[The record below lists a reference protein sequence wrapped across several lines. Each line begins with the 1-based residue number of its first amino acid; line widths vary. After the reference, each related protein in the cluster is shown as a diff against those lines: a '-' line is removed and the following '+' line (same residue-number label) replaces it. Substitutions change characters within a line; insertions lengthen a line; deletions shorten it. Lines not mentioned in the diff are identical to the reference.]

1 MAGSQPTNTQE
12 VKIANKSNYFP
23 PISDEYNTEKFNP
36 VIKDFIAK
44 LCGITTKNIY
54 CILNKVNSLSE
65 LMSLKLEDL
74 EDILG
79 SKHSAKDLFEAL
91 HESLQAPE
99 ADSKNSV
106 MFMNKKSK
114 TSKPGSRFKTK
125 RK

>member
-1 MAGSQPTNTQE
+1 MRRAQE
-12 VKIANKSNYFP
+12 FS
-23 PISDEYNTEKFNP
+23 
-36 VIKDFIAK
+36 
-44 LCGITTKNIY
+44 IY
-54 CILNKVNSLSE
+54 CILYKVNSLPE